1 MSGRVLRSFLLIE
14 SVESRGKGTVGI
26 QVIDALAK
34 VGGDLV
40 NEEQREHLDT
50 VFVNLPFFADVF
62 ADGFSDHLAEDGFLV
77 IADCFPQT

>member
-1 MSGRVLRSFLLIE
+1 MGGRVLRSFLLIE

-26 QVIDALAK
+26 QIIDALTK
-34 VGGDLV
+34 VGGNLV

-50 VFVNLPFFADVF
+50 VFVNLLLFADVF
-62 ADGFSDHLAEDGFLV
+62 ADGLADHLVEDGLLV